1 MVVMTLLFICLLPS
15 RKTPTERRTKNEW
28 VKVVVT
34 GLGVRH
40 LVCRGQRIVET
51 KSEESHKNNKIDRD
65 FMLLESMSRI
75 LTLYLS

>member
-40 LVCRGQRIVET
+40 LVCRGRRIVET